1 MALPCLEALLLYFVL
16 LGVLSYLSLSLST
29 LWVPRE
35 ITLINISHF
44 RGIAANIQG
53 EDNLQD
59 LLLSSNQTII

>member
-1 MALPCLEALLLYFVL
+1 MALPCLEALLLCFVL

-53 EDNLQD
+53 EQNLQY
-59 LLLSSNQTII
+59 LRLSSNQTII